1 MTSLNGLCRERV
13 ARDHE
18 EFTRKRLMTAAESR
32 TRIKL
37 AARNIA
43 EYRHVIPCSKD
54 SEGKKITSRLGTE
67 AVIKE
72 YYERLFRSSMATAPG
87 RMLTPLLENTLPF
100 TPSEV
105 RHAVESMPSG
115 KCSGEDKLV
124 VEDVR
129 ACGRPLYVALA
140 RSSLDTWRSREFQQ
154 LGKLPIPS
162 SCIRKAT
169 KRNSPTIGRLV
180 YCPFS
185 TRFTRAVSSQEYGER
200 WRKVNL

>member
-72 YYERLFRSSMATAPG
+72 YYERLFRSSMATAPAQI
-87 RMLTPLLENTLPF
+87 RSVCNESSQTNNLQDR
-100 TPSEV
+100 PSEAG
-105 RHAVESMPSG
+105 H
-115 KCSGEDKLV
+115 
-124 VEDVR
+124 
-129 ACGRPLYVALA
+129 
-140 RSSLDTWRSREFQQ
+140 LDFQT
-154 LGKLPIPS
+154 LL
-162 SCIRKAT
+162 
-169 KRNSPTIGRLV
+169 
-180 YCPFS
+180 
-185 TRFTRAVSSQEYGER
+185 
-200 WRKVNL
+200 